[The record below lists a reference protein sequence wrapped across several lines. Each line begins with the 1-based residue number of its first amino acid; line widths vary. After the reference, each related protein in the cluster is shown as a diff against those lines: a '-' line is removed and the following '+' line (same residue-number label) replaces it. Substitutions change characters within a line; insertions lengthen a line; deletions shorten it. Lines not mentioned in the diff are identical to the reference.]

1 MNWHPTWRELL
12 GRSLP
17 GIPWGNRALL
27 KGFLLVLSP
36 LVHVENME
44 RLRDIEDPVLYVFNH
59 NTFFET
65 LFAALMLA
73 FHRGRV
79 VSFFVDWMYGQFPL
93 IGNLIDLIDPVYVYT
108 KRSQF
113 AWVNRRK
120 PTDPP
125 SARAAGAARLTE
137 GRSLALFPEGKAHQD
152 PRRLRPARRG
162 LAWLILATGVP
173 VVPIGIDFPA
183 RIRSMQTPRFGRIV
197 FRVGEPCVFE
207 EERKI
212 LLEQGA
218 CGNARELRL
227 ALEARV
233 TRKVMEQLA
242 DLANKDMPC
251 TEEAWR
257 TTIRTEDRARVA

>member
-1 MNWHPTWRELL
+1 MNWRPTWRDVL

-17 GIPWGNRALL
+17 EIGWENRVLL
-27 KGFLLVLSP
+27 RGFLLLLSP
-36 LVHVENME
+36 LVRVENVE
-44 RLRDIEDPVLYVFNH
+44 RLRDVEGPVLYVFNH

-65 LFAALMLA
+65 FFAALILA
-73 FHRGRV
+73 FHCGRV

-93 IGNLIDLIDPVYVYT
+93 VGNLIDRIDPVYVYT

-120 PTDPP
+120 PADPP
-125 SARAAGAARLTE
+125 GAWAPGVARLAK
-137 GRSLALFPEGKAHQD
+137 GRSLALFPEGKAHRD
-152 PRRLRPARRG
+152 PLRLRPARRG
-162 LAWLILATGVP
+162 LARLILATGVP

-183 RIRSMQTPRFGRIV
+183 RARSMRIPRFGRIV

-207 EERKI
+207 EEHKI
-212 LLEQGA
+212 LLEQGVP
-218 CGNARELRL
+218 GNAQDLRL

-242 DLANKDMPC
+242 SLAGREMPC
-251 TEEAWR
+251 TETSWE